1 MSLSP
6 GHVVILSGHPGSG
19 KTTLAGRLAS
29 EPGTSKVHLH
39 TDDLWGYIKTGCIP
53 PWLPESHAQ
62 NTMIMR
68 IGADIAA
75 AYARHGYGVAVDG
88 VIRPWALAAYRDLD
102 VPVHYVV
109 LRVPVEEAV
118 ARCQARGGDS
128 LTDPDIVAA
137 LHAEFADMGEHEP
150 HVLDLAGL
158 DPEAALARIEAAIAT
173 GRYRLNAPP
182 SATAD

>member
-1 MSLSP
+1 MPLPP
-6 GHVVILSGHPGSG
+6 GEIVILSGHPGSG
-19 KTTLAGRLAS
+19 KTTLAGRLAL
-29 EPGTSKVHLH
+29 EPGVPKVHLH

-75 AYARHGYGVAVDG
+75 TYARNGYGVAVDG
-88 VIRPWALAAYRDLD
+88 VIRAWALAAYRDLR
-102 VPVHYVV
+102 VPVHYLV

-128 LTDPDIVAA
+128 LTDPEIVAA
-137 LHAEFADMGEHEP
+137 LHAEFADMGDYEP
-150 HVLDLAGL
+150 HVLALDGL

-182 SATAD
+182 SGTAG